1 MTAAAVAAMVQGGM
15 KGCAGRLH
23 WSSDVWGW
31 CKLKQ
36 NMVSMVHTVSHMRM
50 VQVGAEQRCTSYRR
64 RRYEDAYVGTTQHAC
79 NGTWRGRAAG
89 LRLGGTGTAVA

>member
-64 RRYEDAYVGTTQHAC
+64 RRYEDGYSAQHAC
-79 NGTWRGRAAG
+79 NGTWHGSWTPTRRYGD
-89 LRLGGTGTAVA
+89 GGTIAYT